1 MLGMLSRSPWAR
13 AEASDL
19 AGIATAATADPNWL
33 LSSIL
38 QSSVAMAAALATLWL
53 WRMKERSRVLDAC
66 QLAHERV
73 VAAER
78 AFDLVNDSVERHA
91 ALSWLID
98 GMDQLV
104 RTPDASLEFLL
115 SRCGPWEYKASVL
128 ATVVAE
134 AAGYVRN
141 ARAEIVDVAAGQ
153 PLTTDWDE
161 FRVRHGL
168 PVANPLQEMVYERVY
183 LRLMKQ
189 RTNAVQALRHGWPS
203 GSIPVT
209 EEPSD
214 QAERSLDQPGPGSPP
229 GSRPA
234 DREGPA
240 PRHSLVVTSAEAQRL
255 EEERAD
261 IVRQMFEA
269 ATAEESA
276 QAQLAR
282 ATMGWSA
289 KWYLAVTSYV
299 GLLGI
304 VLPSIVL
311 TLAPTSLKAE
321 LRWLLFAAFS
331 TVVVAV
337 VSTFVVTIRV
347 RGRLMLA
354 RRGR

>member
-1 MLGMLSRSPWAR
+1 
-13 AEASDL
+13 L

-38 QSSVAMAAALATLWL
+38 QSSVALAAALATLWL
-53 WRMKERSRVLDAC
+53 WRMKERSRVMDAC

-78 AFDLVNDSVERHA
+78 AFDLVNHSVERHA
-91 ALSWLID
+91 ALSWLIQA
-98 GMDQLV
+98 MDQLV
-104 RTPDASLEFLL
+104 RTPDVSLEFLL

-128 ATVVAE
+128 ASVVAE

-141 ARAEIVDVAAGQ
+141 AQAEIADVAAGQ
-153 PLTTDWDE
+153 PLTAEWEE

-183 LRLMKQ
+183 LKLVMEQ

-203 GSIPVT
+203 GSTPVT
-209 EEPSD
+209 EEQSD
-214 QAERSLDQPGPGSPP
+214 QAERLADQPGPGSQP

-255 EEERAD
+255 ENERAD

-304 VLPSIVL
+304 VMPSIVL

-337 VSTFVVTIRV
+337 VSTFALTIRV
-347 RGRLMLA
+347 RGKRMLS